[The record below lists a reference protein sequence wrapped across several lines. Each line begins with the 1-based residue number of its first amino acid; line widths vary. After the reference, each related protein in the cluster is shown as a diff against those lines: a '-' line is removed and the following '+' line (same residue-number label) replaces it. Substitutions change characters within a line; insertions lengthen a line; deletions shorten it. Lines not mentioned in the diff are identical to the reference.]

1 MNSKIKN
8 IALAAI
14 AFAGLSGLTSCNDSL
29 NREPIT
35 QITPGDYYKTA
46 EQLANYLNN
55 YYNGQLQNPWSY
67 YGSMFH
73 NADYADGL
81 NRSDCNTD
89 ISCYG
94 TGNTTYFTPDHWQT
108 GTGKSLQGYYSNVRV
123 WNYFINT
130 AQVNKM
136 NGEISGDEALI
147 NNYIGEGHFFRAL
160 AYYRILAYYGDAPII
175 KEVIP
180 DIDDVIVENST
191 RAPRNEVA
199 RFIIADLDT
208 AISLLADRS
217 RFNGQRINKQA
228 AQLFKSRV
236 ALFEGTF
243 EKYHRGSGRVPG
255 DANWPGAA
263 MSYNSG
269 KSFNIDSEIDF
280 FLTEAMSAAQA
291 AVGSAQ
297 LTQNNF
303 VLEPELGQIAGWNPY
318 FEMYSQASLANVDE
332 VLFWKEYNADVNVKH
347 NAPYRTFLGCNDGL
361 TRAFV
366 EGMLMTDGKPCY
378 ASSLYAGDVTVDD
391 TKKNRDYRLQLFM
404 WSESTLAH
412 SDSRFASDYGAK
424 FGVPDV
430 ADQLAETRAITG
442 YQSRKYLT
450 YDYAQTWHDQILGV
464 NACPIFRIA
473 EAMLNYIEACVEKTG
488 DVDGTAADYWQKLRA
503 RAGVSTDFRATVAAT
518 DLNKELQLSVYSGT
532 TQVSPL
538 LFNVRRER
546 VCEMFNE
553 GLRFADLIRWRSF
566 DNMIT
571 TKYNPEGVN
580 FWDEMW
586 KNEHYAEVDKDGK
599 IVMENGAPKFGL
611 IADGSSNATVSS
623 KEISKYLR
631 PHAISTL
638 NTNELR
644 DGYQWMEAFY
654 LYPLGAVDITSASPD
669 REAAT
674 SNMYQN
680 INWPA
685 TGGEYAIK

>member
-1 MNSKIKN
+1 MKSKIKN

-14 AFAGLSGLTSCNDSL
+14 AFAGISGLTSCNDAL
-29 NREPIT
+29 DMEPIT
-35 QITPGDYYKTA
+35 EITPEDYYKTA
-46 EQLANYLNN
+46 DQLANYVNN
-55 YYNGQLQNPWSY
+55 YYNAHLVNPWSY
-67 YGSMFH
+67 YSRMYH
-73 NADYADGL
+73 QADYTDGL
-81 NRSDCNTD
+81 NRSDINTD
-89 ISCYG
+89 IACIGDGS
-94 TGNTTYFTPDHWQT
+94 TTFFTPNHWQT
-108 GTGKSLQGYYSNVRV
+108 GTGKSLQTYYSYVRV
-123 WNYFINT
+123 WNHFINT
-130 AQVNKM
+130 AQCNKIK
-136 NGEISGDEALI
+136 GEISGDESLI

-160 AYYRILAYYGDAPII
+160 AYYRILAYFGDAPII
-175 KEVIP
+175 TEVIP
-180 DIDDVIVENST
+180 DIDDVIVENSI
-191 RAPRNEVA
+191 RSPRNEVA

-208 AISLLADRS
+208 AISMLGDRTLFS
-217 RFNGQRINKQA
+217 GQRVNKQA

-243 EKYHRGSGRVPG
+243 ERYHRGSGRVPG

-269 KSFNIDSEIDF
+269 KTFNIDTEIDY
-280 FLTEAMSAAQA
+280 FLTQAMDAAKA
-291 AVGSAQ
+291 AVGTTA
-297 LTQNNF
+297 LTENNF
-303 VLEPELGQIAGWNPY
+303 VLEPELDQISGWNPY
-318 FEMYSQASLANVDE
+318 FEMYSQSSLSNVDE
-332 VLFWKEYNADVNVKH
+332 VLLWKEYNAGLNVKH
-347 NAPYRTFLGCNDGL
+347 NAPYRTLLGCNDGL

-366 EGMLMTDGKPCY
+366 EGMLMTDGLPCY
-378 ASSLYAGDVTVDD
+378 ASPLYQGDKSVDD

-450 YDYAQTWHDQILGV
+450 YDYSQTWHDQILGV
-464 NACPIFRIA
+464 NACPIFRVA
-473 EAMLNYIEACVEKTG
+473 EAMLNYMEACVEKNG
-488 DVDGTAADYWQKLRA
+488 DVDGTASDYWQKLRA

-518 DLNKELQLSVYSGT
+518 DLSKELQLSVYSGT

-546 VCEMFNE
+546 VCELFNE

-566 DNMIT
+566 DNLIT
-571 TKYNPEGVN
+571 TKWIPEGVN
-580 FWDEMW
+580 FWDEMY
-586 KNEHYAEVDKDGK
+586 KNEHYAEVDENGDV
-599 IVMENGAPKFGL
+599 VMENGAPKFGL
-611 IADGSSNATVSS
+611 ISDGSSNATVSS
-623 KEISKYLR
+623 KDLGKYLR
-631 PHAISTL
+631 PYSISML

-654 LYPLGAVDITSASPD
+654 LYPLGSVDITSASPD
-669 REAAT
+669 RRAET

-680 INWPA
+680 INWPT